1 MSDADR
7 KELAEMEPMIK
18 EALEHE
24 QIFMHNPALRREY
37 EAREK
42 AMRDEKSRIETAK
55 EEGIEEERVR
65 QEQKQMKQILN
76 LMKNMSIDLEEAMKA
91 LEMTEED
98 KKVYRRLINS

>member
-1 MSDADR
+1 
-7 KELAEMEPMIK
+7 MEPMIK

-42 AMRDEKSRIETAK
+42 AVRDEQSRIQTAK
-55 EEGIEEERVR
+55 EEGIDEERVR
-65 QEQKQMKQILN
+65 QEKKQMKQILS
-76 LMKNMSIDLEEAMKA
+76 LMKNMSIDLEEAMNT

-98 KKVYRRLINS
+98 KKIYRGLINS

>member
-1 MSDADR
+1 
-7 KELAEMEPMIK
+7 MIK

-55 EEGIEEERVR
+55 EEGIEEERIR
-65 QEQKQMKQILN
+65 QEKQQTQKQITQLSN
-76 LMKNMSIDLEEAMKA
+76 LMESMSIDLERAMKA
-91 LEMTEED
+91 VGMSEEE
-98 KKVYRRLINS
+98 KVKYRKLMNS